1 MRGSGAARCPAA
13 RVAGSIGRMQSS
25 PEFARAGGRTAG
37 SEDRIALAVVAFS
50 AAVFVAAAP
59 FAKTPLAPVPA
70 FIPVYEAALVTCDV
84 VTAALLFGQFAF
96 LRSRALL
103 VLAAGYLF
111 TALVAISH
119 ALTFPGL
126 VTPGGLLGA
135 GPQTTA
141 WLYMFWHGAFPLL
154 AIAYALLKGTPRDA
168 QRSPIAGAIAMTCG
182 ASIGAAALATLL
194 ATSGRDLLPPIMDGN
209 RYTPLMIAVVTT
221 VWGASGVALAVL
233 WKRRPH
239 SILDLWL
246 MVVMCAWIF
255 DIALSAVLN
264 GGRFDLGFYAGRV
277 YGLVAASVVL
287 GMLLAQNARLY
298 RRLALEGETRER
310 DRERLVVANREL
322 DESRAA
328 AVESERAKGAFLAT
342 MSHEIR
348 TPMNGL
354 LGMLELLSL
363 TPLDGEQRTTL
374 GIVRDSGR
382 SLLRIID
389 DILDFSKM
397 EAGRLELRPEPTSI
411 AALVER
417 VRNVYSGNAS
427 SKGIVLEHRV
437 DARIGPSLVVDP
449 LRLQQ
454 ILNNLVSNAIKF
466 AERGRVGIEASLVE
480 RSGGRERLRFVVE
493 DQGPGIAQEDL
504 ARLFQP
510 FAQARPSAGGTGLGL
525 SICRSL
531 AGLMDGSLELES
543 TPGVGT
549 RAILILSLAVAER
562 EPAMHAR
569 PGPAPESLLPERDAP
584 TLAQARSNGMAVL
597 VVDDHPVNRMLLAR
611 QLGKLG
617 YAAHAACDA
626 FEAITEYAAGGIGT
640 VITDCN
646 MPGMDGYELARNIRS
661 RERRNGSRRVPI
673 IACTA
678 NALPGDAA
686 KCFEAGMDDY
696 LAKPVLLEDLRRKIE
711 HWLPAAAPIGRAA
724 LAEVSGGDAQA
735 EREVLSQF
743 LHYGIEDARSL
754 RIGVASRETAQI
766 ARYAHRMKG
775 AAGAIGASRL
785 ARACERVEACAKRG
799 DWPGILA
806 GMEQFEEAMTQLRDY
821 ITGLEAQ
828 CE

>member
-1 MRGSGAARCPAA
+1 MRKKLFTYLLAIFIVTIMLIVFLQYNSNRNVNQLIDGNQALLTELQR
-13 RVAGSIGRMQSS
+13 
-25 PEFARAGGRTAG
+25 
-37 SEDRIALAVVAFS
+37 RIAIHSLREDLYFISNEERRMITQNLPALQPEINTKRKRIAAEVEYLKKIDKNATDPNLVKLDSLVTGLMMFHSHVIDTGARNRKLQAELIMSGRGDTLMNKIVEVSRQTNTSRDQRLANLIETIDENGLEAKKWGIILAILAVVASMYAFGYIINKIRIQHQLIHQLNES
-50 AAVFVAAAP
+50 EKAV
-59 FAKTPLAPVPA
+59 K
-70 FIPVYEAALVTCDV
+70 ESALVKEN
-84 VTAALLFGQFAF
+84 F
-96 LRSRALL
+96 
-103 VLAAGYLF
+103 
-111 TALVAISH
+111 
-119 ALTFPGL
+119 
-126 VTPGGLLGA
+126 
-135 GPQTTA
+135 
-141 WLYMFWHGAFPLL
+141 M
-154 AIAYALLKGTPRDA
+154 
-168 QRSPIAGAIAMTCG
+168 
-182 ASIGAAALATLL
+182 
-194 ATSGRDLLPPIMDGN
+194 
-209 RYTPLMIAVVTT
+209 
-221 VWGASGVALAVL
+221 
-233 WKRRPH
+233 
-239 SILDLWL
+239 
-246 MVVMCAWIF
+246 
-255 DIALSAVLN
+255 
-264 GGRFDLGFYAGRV
+264 
-277 YGLVAASVVL
+277 
-287 GMLLAQNARLY
+287 
-298 RRLALEGETRER
+298 
-310 DRERLVVANREL
+310 AN
-322 DESRAA
+322 
-328 AVESERAKGAFLAT
+328 

-348 TPMNGL
+348 TPMNAILGFTEL
-354 LGMLELLSL
+354 LRKQQLDSTSSQYVKAIETSGEHLLSL
-363 TPLDGEQRTTL
+363 VND
-374 GIVRDSGR
+374 V
-382 SLLRIID
+382 
-389 DILDFSKM
+389 LDFSKM
-397 EAGRLELRPEPTSI
+397 EAGMLNIQSQPFSVRELLESLKNMFGEKAKEQNIRFSVQLNKSIPDRIIGDAFRLKQILLNL
-411 AALVER
+411 A
-417 VRNVYSGNAS
+417 GNA
-427 SKGIVLEHRV
+427 L
-437 DARIGPSLVVDP
+437 
-449 LRLQQ
+449 
-454 ILNNLVSNAIKF
+454 KF
-466 AERGRVGIEASLVE
+466 TAEGRVVISANIAESDDDSIKILFTVKDTGIGIPQQKLKYVFERFNQVDEEAS
-480 RSGGRERLRFVVE
+480 RRF
-493 DQGPGIAQEDL
+493 
-504 ARLFQP
+504 
-510 FAQARPSAGGTGLGL
+510 GGTGLGL